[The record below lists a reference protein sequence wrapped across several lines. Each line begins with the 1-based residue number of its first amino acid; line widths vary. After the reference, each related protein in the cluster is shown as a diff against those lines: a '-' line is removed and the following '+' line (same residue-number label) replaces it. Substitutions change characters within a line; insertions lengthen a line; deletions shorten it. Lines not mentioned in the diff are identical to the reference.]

1 MLQVYPILLI
11 CVLSLST
18 AIHAENY
25 LNHQPAQNDN
35 PSQLQS
41 IPLLQSLKNINPQRE
56 FQAPYIHDLNNRY
69 KVRTLFVE
77 TQDLP
82 MVDIQLTFNA
92 GSARD
97 QEIAKGLYGLS
108 NMAAKLMREGTDKY
122 SANQVAAVFDQTGAQ
137 FSVQAYRDM
146 FVIRLR
152 TLSDPKKLEPAL
164 AMMMEVIKKM
174 GLQLIS

>member
-1 MLQVYPILLI
+1 MLQLRPFLLI
-11 CVLSLST
+11 SILSLSSAT
-18 AIHAENY
+18 HAENY
-25 LNHQPAQNDN
+25 LDPQPDQNDN

-41 IPLLQSLKNINPQRE
+41 IPLLQILKNINQQRG

-97 QEIAKGLYGLS
+97 QEITKGLYGLS
-108 NMAAKLMREGTDKY
+108 NKIGRASCRER
-122 SANQVAAVFDQTGAQ
+122 V
-137 FSVQAYRDM
+137 
-146 FVIRLR
+146 
-152 TLSDPKKLEPAL
+152 
-164 AMMMEVIKKM
+164 
-174 GLQLIS
+174 